1 MPLLA
6 KLIDDSQ
13 SGKDSYGA
21 IYAIVQ
27 TAVSLAYGLG
37 PFVGGHLVTR
47 YCTTGWNK
55 IGKDR
60 LAPVKV
66 LELFKLPLRHCA
78 ILPADV
84 LPTDI

>member
-13 SGKDSYGA
+13 FGKDSYGT

-47 YCTTGWNK
+47 Q
-55 IGKDR
+55 
-60 LAPVKV
+60 V
-66 LELFKLPLRHCA
+66 LS
-78 ILPADV
+78 
-84 LPTDI
+84 